1 MKQAER
7 EVWLAGDYGVIGGQ
21 TMLMSELLCEA
32 VEMRAAE
39 RVLDVACGAGNTAI
53 AAARR
58 RADVVGIDF
67 APNLLRRARARASIE
82 ELALDLLVADARAL
96 PFKGDAFDIVLSS
109 LGVMFASDH
118 AAAANE
124 LLRTCRL
131 GGRIGLASWTPGG
144 FHGQLTRLLDE
155 HAPPQ
160 HSKSP
165 SHREPAVIWGTEEW
179 ISECF
184 AGEVETIAMTRREVR
199 FRYRSLDDWFTQH
212 NRYFGPLMALR
223 EDLEPSTNA
232 ALDEAL
238 TALIERFN
246 TSRGPDLVLPS
257 QYLEVVMTR

>member
-1 MKQAER
+1 MTQTER
-7 EVWLAGDYGVIGGQ
+7 EVWLAGDYGVIGRQ

-32 VEMRAAE
+32 VELRAAE
-39 RVLDVACGAGNTAI
+39 HVLDVACGAGNTAI

-58 RADVVGIDF
+58 LASVVGIDF
-67 APNLLRRARARASIE
+67 APNLLRRARARASTE
-82 ELALDLLVADARAL
+82 GLALDLLVADARAL
-96 PFKGDAFDIVLSS
+96 PFRDATFNVVLSS

-118 AAAANE
+118 SATAHE
-124 LLRTCRL
+124 LLRTCRF

-144 FHGQLTRLLDE
+144 FHGQLTRLLDK

-165 SHREPAVIWGTEEW
+165 SHREPAVIWGTEQW
-179 ISECF
+179 ITERF
-184 AGEVETIAMTRREVR
+184 AGKVQSIAMSRREIR
-199 FRYRSLDDWFTQH
+199 LRYRSMDDWFTQH
-212 NRYFGPLMALR
+212 DRYFGPLMALR
-223 EDLEPSTNA
+223 EDLEPSANA

-246 TSRGPDLVLPS
+246 TTRGPDLVLPS